1 MLGWGGGVGWAGE
14 EGVGLCGGLGGGG
27 EGVRRVGDGA
37 GDAWECGIEGWG
49 RVTAEA
55 GVWGGVVGV
64 GDC

>member
-14 EGVGLCGGLGGGG
+14 EGVGLCG
-27 EGVRRVGDGA
+27 EGVGRAGDGA

-55 GVWGGVVGV
+55 GGWGGVVGV